1 MGGWL
6 SSGSPPA
13 HAGPL
18 RAALD
23 SQSNEAVSR
32 HAQMTETQTKE
43 PNKADAS
50 WTGLEHYRSR
60 SSSPDSHEASRRQ
73 GNITSRQGT
82 DRARPLVQCIEIPES
97 ARTTDVRHIDALSET
112 CRRYKGPTRPYDL
125 LLRLLADLSVA
136 RAASQCHRKDLMSSL
151 EVLFEPLTDSSRQDQ
166 LQARLQYADNAWLR
180 VQKAEAF
187 LEKAEKDTTIQES
200 SLIQYLE
207 KTSSHSPDD
216 VVSLVSENESDAV
229 SGRQHEALGSIDDDD
244 MLVALLSYKEESQ
257 LEDELLEIGR
267 RQDAIMTDAL
277 QEAGSSELDPEAL
290 QALDELDAEREVIM
304 SRLVKARRRREEDS
318 KAFGSPPRPEV
329 LSSSIKSEED
339 MD

>member
-1 MGGWL
+1 M
-6 SSGSPPA
+6 SRGSPPA
-13 HAGPL
+13 NVGSVRSADDG
-18 RAALD
+18 R
-23 SQSNEAVSR
+23 SNEPVSR
-32 HAQMTETQTKE
+32 HTQMTEIQVTE
-43 PNKADAS
+43 PDRAS
-50 WTGLEHYRSR
+50 ASRKVAGYYRSR
-60 SSSPDSHEASRRQ
+60 SSSSDDNEAIRRQ
-73 GNITSRQGT
+73 GNTEFQQGP
-82 DRARPLVQCIEIPES
+82 DPARPLVQCIEVPKA
-97 ARTTDVRHIDALSET
+97 ARTTHVTTDLRHSDLSSEVS
-112 CRRYKGPTRPYDL
+112 RRYRDPARPYDL
-125 LLRLLADLSVA
+125 LSRLLANLSVA

-151 EVLFEPLTDSSRQDQ
+151 EVLFEPLTDSSREDR
-166 LQARLQYADNAWLR
+166 LQARLQDADNAWLR
-180 VQKAEAF
+180 VQKAEAL
-187 LEKAEKDTTIQES
+187 LERAEKETTVQES

-207 KTSSHSPDD
+207 KTSSYSPDD
-216 VVSLVSENESDAV
+216 VVSLVSENEFDAV
-229 SGRQHEALGSIDDDD
+229 SGRQSEAAGSIDDED

-277 QEAGSSELDPEAL
+277 QEAGSSELDSEAL